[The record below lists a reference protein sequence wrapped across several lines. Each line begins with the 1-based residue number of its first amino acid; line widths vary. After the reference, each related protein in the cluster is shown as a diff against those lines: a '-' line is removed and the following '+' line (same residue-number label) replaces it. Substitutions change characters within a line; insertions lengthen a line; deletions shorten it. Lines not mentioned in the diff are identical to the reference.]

1 MKLKEMLVGLEGLKV
16 KGDLDLEIKELESN
30 SKNIKKDYLFIAI
43 KGFDVDGHQY
53 IGSAIEQGAT
63 AVMVEE
69 GCNLKALAIPE
80 GITIVMAKDTREA
93 LAICSSNFYGNP
105 SRKFKLIGVTGTK
118 GKTTT
123 TFMIKEILEKAG
135 KKVGLIGTIATYRNG
150 KKVKDSDRTTPES
163 LELQREFSEMVKA
176 RSRSGCYGS
185 IFTKF
190 EIT

>member
-16 KGDLDLEIKELESN
+16 KGDLEINIKGIENN
-30 SKNIKKDYLFIAI
+30 SKVVKKEYLFIAI

-53 IGSAIEQGAT
+53 IGDAIKKGAT

-69 GCNLKALAIPE
+69 GCDLKALAIPE
-80 GITIVMAKDTREA
+80 NITIVMTKNTREA
-93 LAICSSNFYGNP
+93 LAICSSNFYDHP

-123 TFMIKEILEKAG
+123 TFMIKQILEKAG
-135 KKVGLIGTIATYRNG
+135 KKVGLIGTIATYMNG
-150 KKVKDSDRTTPES
+150 KKVKESDRTTPES
-163 LELQREFSEMVKA
+163 IELQREFA
-176 RSRSGCYGS
+176 RNGKSRCGSSGNGS

-190 EIT
+190 KIT

>member
-1 MKLKEMLVGLEGLKV
+1 MLVGLEGLKV
-16 KGDLDLEIKELESN
+16 KGDLEQEIQGIESN
-30 SKNIKKDYLFIAI
+30 SKKIEKGFLFIAI

-53 IGSAIEQGAT
+53 IGGAIEKGAT

-69 GCNLKALAIPE
+69 GCDLKALAIPE
-80 GITIVMAKDTREA
+80 GITIVMARNTREA

-135 KKVGLIGTIATYRNG
+135 KKVG
-150 KKVKDSDRTTPES
+150 
-163 LELQREFSEMVKA
+163 QRK
-176 RSRSGCYGS
+176 
-185 IFTKF
+185 
-190 EIT
+190 